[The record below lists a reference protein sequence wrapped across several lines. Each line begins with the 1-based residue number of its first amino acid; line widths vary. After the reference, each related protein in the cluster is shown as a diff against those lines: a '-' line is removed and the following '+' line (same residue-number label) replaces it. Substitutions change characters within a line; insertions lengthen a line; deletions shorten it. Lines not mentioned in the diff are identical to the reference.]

1 MAKSKESKEF
11 KLPKYLRLEKGSMWF
26 DDQGDN
32 CSGVR
37 LFASTK
43 VLTGRPFKMIEVTD
57 MTGEKVNV
65 PVATEIEKDDHG
77 NSDYVSFGK
86 KETDLKWYVDTT
98 KIPKENLSRV
108 LLAYKFGILV
118 EADPKNPPGKKKE
131 VTGVA
136 DEFGYKD
143 NGDRVFIGKNKEMYT
158 KLQNLNFINLRK
170 FVNDA
175 PLTKAARRNLID
187 LLDYEQKGYNPLN
200 RARQEVLELIRKKL
214 NEFGPGMT
222 GIRVNEEE

>member
-1 MAKSKESKEF
+1 MAKAKETKEF
-11 KLPKYLRLEKGSMWF
+11 KLPKYLRLDKGSMWF
-26 DDQGDN
+26 DDQGEN

-43 VLTGRPFKMIEVTD
+43 VLTGRKFEMTETID
-57 MTGEKVNV
+57 MTGETVNV
-65 PVATEIEKDDHG
+65 PVATPLEKDD
-77 NSDYVSFGK
+77 NNNTDYVSFGK
-86 KETDLKWYVDTT
+86 KEADLKWYVDTT

-118 EADPKNPPGKKKE
+118 EADPKNPPGKKDTSAAKS
-131 VTGVA
+131 
-136 DEFGYKD
+136 EFGYKD
-143 NGDRVFIGKNKEMYT
+143 NGDRVFNGKNKEMYT

-187 LLDYEQKGYNPLN
+187 LLDYEQKGYNPLS
-200 RARQEVLELIRKKL
+200 RPRQEVLDLIRKKL
-214 NEFGPGMT
+214 NEYGPGMT
-222 GIRVNEEE
+222 GIRVNEED